1 MELRSGKASGVCGIH
16 GEALKAGGEHG
27 YKTIWYIRRTFAGS
41 RIKVVKGVTDF

>member
-27 YKTIWYIRRTFAGS
+27 YKTIWYI
-41 RIKVVKGVTDF
+41 